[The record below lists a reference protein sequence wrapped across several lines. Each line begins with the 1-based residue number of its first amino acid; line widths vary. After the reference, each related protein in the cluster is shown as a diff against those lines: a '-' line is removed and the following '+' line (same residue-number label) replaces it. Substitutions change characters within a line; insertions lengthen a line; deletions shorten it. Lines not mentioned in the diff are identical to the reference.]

1 MAILV
6 GRDTRLL
13 VQGITGYQGMFHT
26 ELMLQAGTRVVAGVT
41 PGKGGTK
48 IHGVPVFEAV
58 EEAVRETGANASVI
72 FVPARF
78 ARDAV
83 LESVANRLDP
93 VAIITEGMP
102 VRDAIEVVT
111 YAARQGVR
119 VLGPNGP
126 GVTTP
131 GQCRVGIMPTHL
143 FAPGHVGVVS
153 RSGTLTY
160 EIVAGLTR
168 AGLGQSTAVG
178 LGGDPVVG
186 MSFVEALQL
195 FNADP
200 ETHAIVLIGE
210 IGGRA
215 EEDAAAY
222 IAAHIRKPVAAY
234 IAGRTAPEGKRMG
247 HAGAVISGT
256 EGTAAHKIQALE
268 AAGAAV
274 ATLVSGVPALLQE
287 RLRASPATRVTPG

>member
-1 MAILV
+1 
-6 GRDTRLL
+6 
-13 VQGITGYQGMFHT
+13 
-26 ELMLQAGTRVVAGVT
+26 VV
-41 PGKGGTK
+41 
-48 IHGVPVFEAV
+48 
-58 EEAVRETGANASVI
+58 
-72 FVPARF
+72 
-78 ARDAV
+78 
-83 LESVANRLDP
+83 
-93 VAIITEGMP
+93 IITEGMP
-102 VRDAIEVVT
+102 VHDAIEVVA
-111 YAARQGVR
+111 YAARLGVR

-131 GQCRVGIMPTHL
+131 GQSRVGIMPTHL
-143 FAPGHVGVVS
+143 FTPGHVGVVS

-160 EIVAGLTR
+160 EIVAGLTG

-186 MSFVEALQL
+186 MSFVDVLKL

-200 ETHAIVLIGE
+200 ETRAMVLIGE

-222 IAAHIRKPVAAY
+222 IAAHVAKPVAAY

-268 AAGAAV
+268 RAGVVV
-274 ATLVSGVPALLQE
+274 AELASGVPALLRE
-287 RLRASPATRVTPG
+287 RLGAGRAPRPTSGERP

>member
-1 MAILV
+1 MAVLV
-6 GRDTRLL
+6 GRDTRLM

-26 ELMLQAGTRVVAGVT
+26 DLMLQAGTRVVAGVT
-41 PGKGGTK
+41 PGRGGSHV
-48 IHGVPVFEAV
+48 HGVPVFEAV
-58 EEAVRETGANASVI
+58 DEAVRETGATASVI

-83 LESVANRLDP
+83 LESVASRLDP
-93 VAIITEGMP
+93 VVIITEGMP

-186 MSFVEALQL
+186 MSFVDVLKL

-215 EEDAAAY
+215 EEDAAEY
-222 IAAHIRKPVAAY
+222 IAAHVKKPVAAY

-268 AAGAAV
+268 AAGAPV

-287 RLRASPATRVTPG
+287 RLRGPRAPRAMPG

>member
-1 MAILV
+1 MAVLV
-6 GRDTRLL
+6 NRETRLL
-13 VQGITGYQGMFHT
+13 VQGITGYQGKFHT
-26 ELMLQAGTRVVAGVT
+26 GLMLEAGTRVVAGVT
-41 PGKGGTK
+41 PGKGGSAV
-48 IHGVPVFEAV
+48 HGVPVFETV
-58 EEAVRETGANASVI
+58 DEAVRETGATAGVV

-78 ARDAV
+78 AREAA
-83 LESVANRLDP
+83 LEAIAGRLDP

-102 VRDAIEVVT
+102 VRDAIEVVA
-111 YAARQGVR
+111 YAAQQRVR

-143 FAPGHVGVVS
+143 FTPGPVGIVS

-160 EIVAGLTR
+160 EIVAALTH

-186 MSFVEALQL
+186 MTFVDALAL

-200 ETHAIVLIGE
+200 ETHAVVLIGE

-222 IAAHIRKPVAAY
+222 IAAHMRKPVAAY

-268 AAGAAV
+268 SAGVPVAALA
-274 ATLVSGVPALLQE
+274 SEVPALLKD
-287 RLRASPATRVTPG
+287 RLRAGARGGTP

>member
-13 VQGITGYQGMFHT
+13 VQGITGYQGAFHT
-26 ELMLQAGTRVVAGVT
+26 GLMLQAGTRIVAGVT
-41 PGKGGTK
+41 PGKGGTQV
-48 IHGVPVFEAV
+48 HDVPVFETV
-58 EEAVRETGANASVI
+58 DEAVRETGANAGVI
-72 FVPARF
+72 FVRARF
-78 ARDAV
+78 ARDAA
-83 LESVANRLDP
+83 LESIANRINP
-93 VAIITEGMP
+93 VVIITEGLP
-102 VRDAIEVVT
+102 VRDATEVVA
-111 YAARQGVR
+111 YAARQDVR

-131 GQCRVGIMPTHL
+131 GQCRVGIMPTQL
-143 FAPGHVGVVS
+143 FSPGHVGVVS

-186 MSFVEALQL
+186 MSFVDVLRL
-195 FNADP
+195 FNEDP

-222 IAAHIRKPVAAY
+222 IAANITKPVAAY

-256 EGTAAHKIQALE
+256 EGTAEHKIQALE
-268 AAGAAV
+268 AAGVGV
-274 ATLVSGVPALLQE
+274 ATLVSGVPGLLRE
-287 RLRASPATRVTPG
+287 RLGAGKASKRSSG